1 MPILHPSPPLLKILE
16 ASAALFIYTKI
27 SVMLLCLAD
36 FVP

>member
-1 MPILHPSPPLLKILE
+1 LKILE

-27 SVMLLCLAD
+27 SALLLCLAD